1 MNMTIKELQTT
12 CDDLYYQFV
21 CRLSKVT
28 EFETIDKGDRKVICL
43 YTDKNHN
50 DYVSIAKMNNG
61 DIWFW
66 TDDVSGLFIGTTSDH
81 NLIDVRLNTLLGLK
95 KDFKRYFKKYFKMYT
110 SRISDKP
117 LHYKKRAI
125 LLELKTK
132 LETLLKDYL

>member
-1 MNMTIKELQTT
+1 MI
-12 CDDLYYQFV
+12 YYQFV

-66 TDDVSGLFIGTTSDH
+66 IDH
-81 NLIDVRLNTLLGLK
+81 EFRDVRLNRVLGLK
-95 KDFKRYFKKYFKMYT
+95 RDFKRYT
-110 SRISDKP
+110 STISDKP
-117 LHYKKRAI
+117 LHQKKRAI

>member
-28 EFETIDKGDRKVICL
+28 EFETIDKGDCNTVCL
-43 YTDKNHN
+43 YTDKNHDDCISITRWN
-50 DYVSIAKMNNG
+50 DG

-66 TDDVSGLFIGTTSDH
+66 TDDFSGLFIGTASDH
-81 NLIDVRLNTLLGLK
+81 NLIDVRLNKVLGLK
-95 KDFKRYFKKYFKMYT
+95 RDFKRYFKKYFKRYT
-110 SRISDKP
+110 STISDKP
-117 LHYKKRAI
+117 LHQKKRVM